1 MSGYRLDRP
10 RINGKQSG
18 VWYVVWTEKG
28 RSHRVST
35 KETDRWRAE
44 RFLAEYAA
52 ALDLPPQEFD
62 IAMLVNGYL
71 QEAPGE
77 AHHAK
82 AVIRLLGPLSPASL
96 TRARVRMFHQAR
108 RAEGAS
114 DSTINR
120 QSRVLRAALEWG
132 RKEGWFTEVPHI
144 DAPTPAPPRDR
155 FLSRD
160 EFARLY
166 EAAEE
171 IHLRTFLA
179 LAVYTGQRASA
190 ILELT
195 WDDID
200 TEAMLVR
207 YQGGNATKRRT
218 PYVPIS
224 APLALTLSTA
234 ILDRRGPFVVH
245 WRGEPITSIKKA
257 FGAAVRRAGLED
269 VRIHDLRRTAA
280 SWILESGGSFDMA
293 AVLLSDDVRT
303 VRRHYAR
310 FNDSYMAGITGRI
323 AG

>member
-1 MSGYRLDRP
+1 MSGYKLDRP
-10 RINGKQSG
+10 TINGRRSA
-18 VWYVVWTEKG
+18 VWYVVWSEKG
-28 RSHRVST
+28 RSRRVST
-35 KETDRWRAE
+35 KQTDRWQAE

-71 QEAPGE
+71 EEAPGE
-77 AHHAK
+77 HHHAK
-82 AVIRLLGPLSPASL
+82 AVIRLLGPLSVTSL
-96 TRARVRMFHQAR
+96 TRARVRMFHKAR

-132 RKEGWFTEVPHI
+132 RKEGWLTEAPHI
-144 DAPTPAPPRDR
+144 DAPTPAPARDR
-155 FLSRD
+155 FLTRP
-160 EFARLY
+160 EFAELY

-179 LAVYTGQRASA
+179 LAVYTGQRAAA

-200 TEAMLVR
+200 TENMLVR

-224 APLALTLSTA
+224 TPLALTLSTA
-234 ILDRRGPFVVH
+234 LLDQRGPFVVH
-245 WRGEPITSIKKA
+245 WRGEQITSIKKA
-257 FGAAVRRAGLED
+257 FGAAVRRAGLKD

-280 SWILESGGSFDMA
+280 SWVLDNGGTFDMA

-310 FNDSYMAGITGRI
+310 FSDGYMAGITGRI

>member
-10 RINGKQSG
+10 NINGRRSDT
-18 VWYVVWTEKG
+18 WYVVWSEKG
-28 RSHRVST
+28 RSRRVST
-35 KETDRWRAE
+35 KETDRWQAE

-62 IAMLVNGYL
+62 IAMLVRGYL
-71 QEAPGE
+71 EEAPGE
-77 AHHAK
+77 HHHAK
-82 AVIRLLGPLSPASL
+82 AVIRLLGPLSPSSL
-96 TRARVRMFHQAR
+96 TRARVRMFHKAR

-132 RKEGWFTEVPHI
+132 RKEGWLKELPHI
-144 DAPTPAPPRDR
+144 DAPTPAPPRER
-155 FLSRD
+155 FLTRP

-166 EAAEE
+166 EAAEQ

-179 LAVYTGQRASA
+179 LAVYTGQRAAA

-200 TEAMLVR
+200 TENMLVR

-234 ILDRRGPFVVH
+234 MLDRNGPFVVH

-257 FGAAVRRAGLED
+257 FGAAVRRAGLHD

-280 SWILESGGSFDMA
+280 SWVLDNGGSFDMA
-293 AVLLSDDVRT
+293 AALLSDDVRT

-310 FNDSYMAGITGRI
+310 FSDEFMVGITGRI